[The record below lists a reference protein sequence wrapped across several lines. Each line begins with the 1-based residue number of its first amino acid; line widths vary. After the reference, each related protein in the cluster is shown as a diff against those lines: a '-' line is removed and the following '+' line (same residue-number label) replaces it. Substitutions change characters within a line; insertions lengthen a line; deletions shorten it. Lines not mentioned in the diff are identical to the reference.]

1 VKPAPSIRG
10 LLWQCTLLLR
20 LARLLVP
27 KAQRKAWYQEWY
39 GEIWHWAHF
48 LAESGRLNTTSKLDF
63 ARHCWGAFPDAAWHR
78 FNRKKVHQS
87 VRDIPRSAGFC
98 LGSILALLL
107 LTVLST
113 GLAPTIRRGFTPLP
127 YYQPDRIAV
136 LSFPD
141 HDAYYP
147 DSGLFQAVRRWSR
160 ESRTASAMAAYS
172 LRVSTVAAGADKFEE
187 RSARVSPNLF
197 EMLGVKASLGR
208 LFVPGDPRACP
219 DCLVISDDLW
229 KERFGSDPGI
239 IGRKITFSGA
249 ESTVIGV
256 LPSTFT
262 FLTPEASVWA
272 LPPSADD
279 IADVGDHVGAV
290 LRLRPGVSSVQAAEE
305 LRVRAF
311 EDRSALDYATPE
323 VAMIVSRARQAAK
336 IYVFFALLALV
347 GGLALASSRL
357 AATRA
362 QKIRLDVRG
371 RARVWAFLILKILL
385 LLSTCF
391 VFSLELPSRI
401 SIMVT
406 GSIRPS
412 VGPISAWLF
421 LVAAMAALFWSLHD
435 QTRRCRVCL
444 KRLGNEVSVGA
455 PSHLLLDWSGTE
467 LVCSDGHGLL
477 HVPEMNSSWLDD
489 ERWVHLDESWKPLF
503 EGEKAVGQARSL

>member
-1 VKPAPSIRG
+1 
-10 LLWQCTLLLR
+10 LLR
-20 LARLLVP
+20 LASLLVP
-27 KAQRKAWYQEWY
+27 KAQRKGWYQEWY

-48 LAESGRLNTTSKLDF
+48 LAESGRLNANSKLDL
-63 ARHCWGAFPDAAWHR
+63 ARHCWGAFPDATWHR
-78 FNRKKVHQS
+78 FNQEKVHRS
-87 VRDIPRSAGFC
+87 VREIPRSARFC
-98 LGSILALLL
+98 LGSIWSLLL
-107 LTVLST
+107 LLVLST

-141 HDAYYP
+141 RDAYYP

-160 ESRTASAMAAYS
+160 ESRTTSAMAAYS
-172 LRVSTVAAGADKFEE
+172 LRVSKVVAGADKFPA

-197 EMLGVKASLGR
+197 EMLGVRASLGR
-208 LFVPGDPRACP
+208 LFVPGDVQNCP
-219 DCLVISDDLW
+219 DCLVLTEDLW
-229 KERFGSDPGI
+229 KERFGGDPGV

-279 IADVGDHVGAV
+279 IGDAGDPVGAV
-290 LRLRPGVSSVQAAEE
+290 LRLRPGVSAAQAAED

-311 EDRSALDYATPE
+311 EDRAALDYATPE
-323 VAMIVSRARQAAK
+323 VAMMVSRARQAAK
-336 IYVFFALLALV
+336 IYVFFVVLALV
-347 GGLALASSRL
+347 GGLALASSQL

-362 QKIRLDVRG
+362 QKIRLDARG
-371 RARVWAFLILKILL
+371 RARLWAFLILKILL

-391 VFSLELPSRI
+391 VFSLEVPSRI
-401 SIMVT
+401 SILLT
-406 GSIRPS
+406 GSIRPL

-421 LVAAMAALFWSLHD
+421 LVSAMAGLFWSLHD

-455 PSHLLLDWSGTE
+455 PSYLLLDWSGTE

-489 ERWVHLDESWKPLF
+489 EQWVHLDESWKPLF
-503 EGEKAVGQARSL
+503 EEKHAARTR